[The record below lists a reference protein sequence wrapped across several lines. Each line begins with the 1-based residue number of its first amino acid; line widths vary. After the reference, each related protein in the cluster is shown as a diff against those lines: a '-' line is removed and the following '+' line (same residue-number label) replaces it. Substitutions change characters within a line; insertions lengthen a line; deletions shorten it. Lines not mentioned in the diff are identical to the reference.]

1 MSSEFFK
8 VLADETRL
16 RCLTLIFEQQEMCV
30 CELSYAL
37 DLPQSKI
44 SRHLSIMKL
53 NQLIID
59 RRQEQW
65 VLYSPHPQ
73 VSPFQKEIIHKVIKE
88 YINQQ
93 PFQMDRERLQSMPS
107 RPTLALRKE
116 AADV

>member
-16 RCLTLIFEQQEMCV
+16 RCLSLIFEQQDICV

-53 NQLIID
+53 NQLIAD
-59 RRQEQW
+59 RRQGQW

-73 VSPFQKEIIHKVIKE
+73 VSAFQKNIIYQVMKE
-88 YINQQ
+88 YISQN
-93 PFQMDRERLQSMPS
+93 PFKTDRKRLQAMPN
-107 RPTLALRKE
+107 RPALSKE
-116 AADV
+116 TAHV

>member
-1 MSSEFFK
+1 MRSEFFK

-16 RCLTLIFEQQEMCV
+16 RCLTLIFEQQEICV

-53 NQLIID
+53 NQLITD
-59 RRQEQW
+59 RRQGQW

-73 VSPFQKEIIHKVIKE
+73 VSAFQKNIIHQVMKE
-88 YINQQ
+88 YISQE
-93 PFQMDRERLQSMPS
+93 PFTTDRKRLQAMPN
-107 RPTLALRKE
+107 RPALNKE
-116 AADV
+116 AAYV

>member
-16 RCLTLIFEQQEMCV
+16 RCLSLIFEQQDICV

-53 NQLIID
+53 NQLIAD
-59 RRQEQW
+59 HRQGQW

-73 VSPFQKEIIHKVIKE
+73 VSTFQKDIIHKVMKE
-88 YINQQ
+88 YINQE
-93 PFQMDRERLQSMPS
+93 PFQTDRKRLQTMPN
-107 RPTLALRKE
+107 RPALSKDT
-116 AADV
+116 AHV